1 MYLMQYR
8 LYDPITLLLHS
19 PILRVYDK
27 KPPEQYDHSLMTLVS
42 LFYFN
47 LSVTYGYEYL
57 PLTNNGNRF
66 MFNIKIKVRDH
77 CISWVIIGELSYEND
92 WKAVEVVQALGAI
105 AAVVDMGTRGEWGNH
120 KRHLQ
125 HWSNQEWYLWL
136 WEVWTPHPLWEVKAG
151 NHWLHLMQGRK
162 GAYPLA
168 SGLKRGINPAC
179 PWSHCI
185 HTLKT
190 LRTWGNTICCDQRS
204 CRDVYM
210 AGIHE
215 VHPLSKNHNL
225 AQKLVMAYAIIF
237 DQFSPTL

>member
-1 MYLMQYR
+1 
-8 LYDPITLLLHS
+8 
-19 PILRVYDK
+19 
-27 KPPEQYDHSLMTLVS
+27 
-42 LFYFN
+42 
-47 LSVTYGYEYL
+47 
-57 PLTNNGNRF
+57 

-77 CISWVIIGELSYEND
+77 FKSWVIIRELSNEDDY
-92 WKAVEVVQALGAI
+92 KAVEVVQALGAI
-105 AAVVDMGTRGEWGNH
+105 AAVVDMGAKGEWGTH

-125 HWSNQEWYLWL
+125 HWSNEEWYLWL
-136 WEVWTPHPLWEVKAG
+136 WEAWTPPHFEKSKKAIIDYI
-151 NHWLHLMQGRK
+151 WCK
-162 GAYPLA
+162 GGKEPILVA

-179 PWSHCI
+179 LWSHCI

-225 AQKLVMAYAIIF
+225 AHRLVKAYAIIF
-237 DQFSPTL
+237 DKFSPTLQSKLEKLNKWNQFSSTIDPIRPLREIKNIVWD